1 MTFFGLVFSAI
12 IIEGIITYVK
22 TFVVDGN
29 FKWQMLAGVVIGIL
43 VALAYN
49 IDLFAMAGLTSVV
62 PFVGCIL
69 TGVLISRGSNYVFD
83 LIKNL
88 QTTKTDYGQIE
99 NK

>member
-49 IDLFAMAGLTSVV
+49 IDLFAMAGLTSVI
-62 PFVGCIL
+62 PFVGCVL

-88 QTTKTDYGQIE
+88 QTTKTDFGQIE